1 MISSS
6 VPELRLRTRNAMPV
20 REAGDHVLYWM
31 IANRRTRHNFA
42 LERAIAWSLE
52 LDRPLVVLEA
62 LRCGYRWASD
72 RLHRF
77 VIDGMADNA
86 RRFAAAGVLYHPY
99 VEPAEGA
106 GKGLLGALAARACV
120 VVTDDYPCFF
130 LPRMVASAARQVPVR
145 LEQVDSNGL
154 LPVRAA
160 DRVFTTA
167 RSFRIFWQ
175 RVIADHLVALP
186 AVDPLERPLK
196 KARLRPAAPLPR
208 AIARRWPAASPA
220 LLEGDPAALSA
231 LPIDHAVPPAPC
243 RGGPET
249 AGKELARFVSERLPR
264 YLDERDHPDAGAAS
278 GLSPYLHFGHLAAHE
293 VFAAVARREGLRLD
307 QPDRLGRPDDG
318 IKRPSG
324 SREGFWGMSPSAEAF
339 LEQLV
344 TWRELGFN
352 AFALGASEGDG
363 PRLSW
368 KREPTEY
375 ESLPDWALATLKKHE
390 RDRRPRV
397 YSLEALAAGATYD
410 RIWNASQ
417 GELLREGRIHNY
429 LRMLW
434 GKKILEWSPSPREAL
449 EVMVELNNRYALDG
463 RDPNSY
469 SGIFWVLG
477 RYDRAWGPEREIFG
491 TVRYMSSENTARKL
505 HLKEYLARYA
515 R

>member
-1 MISSS
+1 MIASS
-6 VPELRLRTRNAMPV
+6 VPELRIRTRNAMPV
-20 REAGDHVLYWM
+20 REGGDHVLYWM
-31 IANRRTRHNFA
+31 IASRRTRHNFG
-42 LERAIAWSLE
+42 LERAIAWATA

-77 VIDGMADNA
+77 VIDGMADNT

-120 VVTDDYPCFF
+120 LVTDDFPCFF

-175 RVIADHLVALP
+175 RVIADHLGASP
-186 AVDPLERPLK
+186 AVDPLK
-196 KARLRPAAPLPR
+196 KAKLRPAPALPR

-220 LLEGDPAALSA
+220 LLGGDPAALSA

-243 RGGPET
+243 RGGPEA
-249 AGKELARFVSERLPR
+249 AGAQLSRFVAERLPR
-264 YLDERDHPDAGAAS
+264 YLEERDHPDAGAAS
-278 GLSPYLHFGHLAAHE
+278 GLSPYLHFGHLSAHE
-293 VFAAVARREGLRLD
+293 VFAAVARREGFS
-307 QPDRLGRPDDG
+307 PDRLGRGGGPAG
-318 IKRPSG
+318 GEKRPSG

-352 AFALGASEGDG
+352 AFALGASEGEG
-363 PRLSW
+363 PRPAW
-368 KREPTEY
+368 KRDPTDY
-375 ESLPDWALATLKKHE
+375 ESLPDWALATLAKHE
-390 RDRRPRV
+390 RDARPRL
-397 YSLEALAAGATYD
+397 YPLEALAAGATYD

-434 GKKILEWSPSPREAL
+434 GKKILEWSRTPREAL
-449 EVMVELNNRYALDG
+449 AAMVELNNRYALDG
-463 RDPNSY
+463 RDPNST

-477 RYDRAWGPEREIFG
+477 RYDRAWGPERQIFG
-491 TVRYMSSENTARKL
+491 TVRYMSSDNTARKL
-505 HLKEYLARYA
+505 HLKEYLARYG

>member
-6 VPELRLRTRNAMPV
+6 VPDLRLRTRNAMPV
-20 REAGDHVLYWM
+20 REDGDYVLYWM
-31 IANRRTRHNFA
+31 IASRRTRYNFG
-42 LERAIAWSLE
+42 LERAVAWSQE

-72 RLHRF
+72 RHHRF

-86 RRFAAAGVLYHPY
+86 RRLAAAGVLAHPY
-99 VEPAEGA
+99 VEPAAGA

-154 LPVRAA
+154 LPIRAA
-160 DRVFTTA
+160 ERVFTTA

-175 RVIADHLVALP
+175 RVIGEHLGAQP
-186 AVDPLERPLK
+186 AADPLR

-220 LLEGDPAALSA
+220 LLGGDPAALAA
-231 LPIDHAVPPAPC
+231 LPIDHTVAPVPR
-243 RGGPET
+243 RGGPEA
-249 AGKELARFVSERLPR
+249 AGEELARFVAERLPG
-264 YLDERDHPDAGAAS
+264 YLEGRDHPDAGAAS
-278 GLSPYLHFGHLAAHE
+278 GLSPYLHFGHLGAHE
-293 VFAAVARREGLRLD
+293 AFAAVARREGFRAE
-307 QPDRLGRPDDG
+307 RLGRPEG
-318 IKRPSG
+318 GVARPSG
-324 SREGFWGMSPSAEAF
+324 SREGFWGMSASAEAF

-368 KREPTEY
+368 KRDPTDY
-375 ESLPDWALATLKKHE
+375 ESLPDWALATLAKHE
-390 RDRRPRV
+390 RDPRPRL
-397 YSLEALAAGATYD
+397 YPLEALAAGATYD
-410 RIWNASQ
+410 RLWNASQ
-417 GELLREGRIHNY
+417 VELLREGRIHNY

-434 GKKILEWSPSPREAL
+434 GKKILEWSRTPREAL
-449 EVMVELNNRYALDG
+449 EVMIELNDRYALDG
-463 RDPNSY
+463 RDPNST

-491 TVRYMSSENTARKL
+491 TIRYMSSESAARKL

>member
-20 REAGDHVLYWM
+20 REDGDHVLYWM
-31 IANRRTRHNFA
+31 IASRRTRHNFG
-42 LERAIAWSLE
+42 LERAIAWSMA

-72 RLHRF
+72 RIHRF

-86 RRFAAAGVLYHPY
+86 RRLAAAGVAHHPY

-120 VVTDDYPCFF
+120 VVTDDFPCFF

-154 LPVRAA
+154 LPIRAA

-175 RVIADHLVALP
+175 RVIGEHLGAQP
-186 AVDPLERPLK
+186 AADPLKRAK
-196 KARLRPAAPLPR
+196 LRPAAPLPR

-220 LLEGDPAALSA
+220 LLGGDPAALSA
-231 LPIDHAVPPAPC
+231 LPIDHTVPPAPR
-243 RGGPET
+243 RGGPEA
-249 AGKELARFVSERLPR
+249 AGKALASFVSERLPR
-264 YLDERDHPDAGAAS
+264 YLEERDHPDAGAAS

-293 VFAAVARREGLRLD
+293 VFAAVARREGFRVE
-307 QPDRLGRPDDG
+307 RLGRPGDG
-318 IKRPSG
+318 VERPSG
-324 SREGFWGMSPSAEAF
+324 SRAGFWGMSASAEAF

-368 KREPTEY
+368 KRDPTDY
-375 ESLPDWALATLKKHE
+375 ESLPDWALATLEKHA

-397 YSLEALAAGATYD
+397 YPLEALAAGATHD

-417 GELLREGRIHNY
+417 VELLREGRMHNY

-434 GKKILEWSPSPREAL
+434 GKKILEWSRTPREAL
-449 EVMVELNNRYALDG
+449 EVMVELNDRYALDG
-463 RDPNSY
+463 RDPNST

-491 TVRYMSSENTARKL
+491 TIRYMSSENTARKL

>member
-6 VPELRLRTRNAMPV
+6 VPDLRIRTRNAMPV
-20 REAGDHVLYWM
+20 REGGDHVLYWM
-31 IANRRTRHNFA
+31 IASRRTRHNFG
-42 LERAIAWSLE
+42 LERAIAWARE

-86 RRFAAAGVLYHPY
+86 RRFAAAGALYHPY
-99 VEPAEGA
+99 VEPADGA

-175 RVIADHLVALP
+175 RVIGEHLAALP
-186 AVDPLERPLK
+186 AADPLGG
-196 KARLRPAAPLPR
+196 ARLRPAAPLPR
-208 AIARRWPAASPA
+208 AIARRWPSASPA
-220 LLEGDPAALSA
+220 LLGGDPAALAA
-231 LPIDHAVPPAPC
+231 LPIDHAVPPVPL
-243 RGGPET
+243 RGGPEA
-249 AGKELARFVSERLPR
+249 AGEELARFVAERLPR

-293 VFAAVARREGLRLD
+293 VFAAVARRERFRR
-307 QPDRLGRPDDG
+307 DRLGRAG
-318 IKRPSG
+318 GGEKRPSG
-324 SREGFWGMSPSAEAF
+324 SREGFWGMSPSTEAF

-352 AFALGASEGDG
+352 AFALGAAEGDG

-368 KREPTEY
+368 KRDPTDY

-397 YSLEALAAGATYD
+397 YSIEALAAAATDD
-410 RIWNASQ
+410 RIWNAAQ
-417 GELLREGRIHNY
+417 VELLREGRIHNY

-434 GKKILEWSPSPREAL
+434 GKKILEWTPTPREAL

-491 TVRYMSSENTARKL
+491 TVRYMSSANTARKL

-515 R
+515 A

>member
-20 REAGDHVLYWM
+20 REGGDYVLYWM
-31 IANRRTRHNFA
+31 IASRRTRYNFG
-42 LERAIAWSLE
+42 LERAIAWSMA

-72 RLHRF
+72 RIHRF

-86 RRFAAAGVLYHPY
+86 RRLAAAGVAHHPY
-99 VEPAEGA
+99 VEPAEGD

-130 LPRMVASAARQVPVR
+130 LPRMVASAARQAPVR

-154 LPVRAA
+154 LPMRAA

-175 RVIADHLVALP
+175 RVIGEHLGAQP
-186 AVDPLERPLK
+186 AADPLKRAK
-196 KARLRPAAPLPR
+196 LRPAAPLPR

-220 LLEGDPAALSA
+220 LLGGDPAALSA
-231 LPIDHAVPPAPC
+231 LPIDHTVPPAPC
-243 RGGPET
+243 RGGPEA
-249 AGKELARFVSERLPR
+249 AGKALARFVADRLPR
-264 YLDERDHPDAGAAS
+264 YLEERDHPDAGATS

-293 VFAAVARREGLRLD
+293 VFTAVARREAFRVE
-307 QPDRLGRPDDG
+307 QLGRPGDG
-318 IKRPSG
+318 VKRPSG
-324 SREGFWGMSPSAEAF
+324 SREGFWGMSASAEAF

-363 PRLSW
+363 PRPSW
-368 KREPTEY
+368 KRDPTEY
-375 ESLPDWALATLKKHE
+375 ESLPDWALATLEKHA

-397 YSLEALAAGATYD
+397 YPIEALAAGATYD

-417 GELLREGRIHNY
+417 VELLREGRMHNY

-434 GKKILEWSPSPREAL
+434 GKKILEWSRTPREAL
-449 EVMVELNNRYALDG
+449 EVMIELNDRYALDG
-463 RDPNSY
+463 RDPNSI

-491 TVRYMSSENTARKL
+491 TIRYMSSDNTARKL
-505 HLKEYLARYA
+505 HLKEYLARYTP
-515 R
+515 